1 MRQQSNHKV
10 ILVKVYIFK
19 NYGSNIIF
27 NEPLLLSFRG
37 FGKQGFQCQG
47 KNLLFIAYF
56 ETSWE
61 V

>member
-1 MRQQSNHKV
+1 MRQQSNHRV
-10 ILVKVYIFK
+10 ILVKLYIFK
-19 NYGSNIIF
+19 NDGSIIF